1 MRLLGIC
8 AASVVALL
16 AGCATPP
23 EVKQAV
29 VSLDTGYNDNLKL
42 MQQYR
47 ELVIQINERERTWKE
62 YLDARALLASAL
74 TWATTD
80 PPSNYD
86 PDVHAELL
94 GPALVSIVNCVRLH
108 DLPERRGKKDVVFAA
123 SGKECRDKAFTAQ
136 LGDRCGKLTG
146 IIQALPRI
154 VIEVNKRADERS
166 KRQGDLAKVTGL
178 QGFDDYRTNVQAL
191 KAVNSTIQRYLEID
205 VTVKP
210 DDINEIA
217 ASIRQLR

>member
-1 MRLLGIC
+1 MRLPRIC
-8 AASVVALL
+8 AASVLALL
-16 AGCATPP
+16 AACATPP

-29 VSLDTGYNDNLKL
+29 VSLDAGYNDNLKL

-47 ELVIQINERERTWKE
+47 ELVAQINEREGTWKR
-62 YLDARALLASAL
+62 YLDARVLLASAL

-80 PPSNYD
+80 PPYD
-86 PDVHAELL
+86 PDTHADLL
-94 GPALVSIVNCVRLH
+94 GPGLVSIVNCVRLH
-108 DLPERRGKKDVVFAA
+108 NLPERTGPKGGGFAA
-123 SGKECRDKAFTAQ
+123 SGKDCRDAALATQ
-136 LGDRCGKLTG
+136 LGDRSGKLTG

-154 VIEVNKRADERS
+154 VIEVNKRVDERS
-166 KRQGDLAKVTGL
+166 KAQADLASVTGL

-205 VTVKP
+205 ITVKP

>member
-1 MRLLGIC
+1 MRLFRIC
-8 AASVVALL
+8 AASAIALL

-29 VSLDTGYNDNLKL
+29 VSMDAGYNDNLKM

-47 ELVIQINERERTWKE
+47 ELVTQINERDRTWKR
-62 YLDARALLASAL
+62 YLDARALLQSAL

-80 PPSNYD
+80 PPYD
-86 PDVHAELL
+86 PDFHAGLL
-94 GPALVSIVNCVRLH
+94 GPGLVSIVNCVRLH
-108 DLPERRGKKDVVFAA
+108 DLPERKGPKGGGFAA
-123 SGKECRDKAFTAQ
+123 SGKDCRDEALAAQ
-136 LGDRCGKLTG
+136 LGDRSGKLTG

-166 KRQGDLAKVTGL
+166 KAQGDLAKVTSL
-178 QGFDDYRTNVQAL
+178 QGFDDYRTNVRAL
-191 KAVNSTIQRYLEID
+191 KAVNSTIQRYIEID